1 MDNQSTYQSIVT
13 KCLIQDVKTGTAISN
28 DLMQKK
34 EKKKKLCGKRVQQ
47 RHNSRTTIFQVSE
60 NLSHN

>member
-34 EKKKKLCGKRVQQ
+34 EKKKNFVESAFNNATTLAPQYSRCWKIC
-47 RHNSRTTIFQVSE
+47 HN
-60 NLSHN
+60 